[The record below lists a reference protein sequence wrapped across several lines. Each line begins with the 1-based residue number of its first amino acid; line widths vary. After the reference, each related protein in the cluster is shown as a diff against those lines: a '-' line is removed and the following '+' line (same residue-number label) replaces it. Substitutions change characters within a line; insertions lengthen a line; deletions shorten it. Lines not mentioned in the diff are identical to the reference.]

1 MATGKEI
8 IQRGMVAVR
17 NSATLYPWYQ
27 ELFNE
32 AFGYFPECPTC
43 GSALGKNQWKAFEA
57 FVAGADPNTLLT
69 SKTSEKMSKN
79 TFKIKDK
86 TKLYSFNFKKK
97 GQDRDFTSRTYGDVM
112 TEDFAVAYLDNA
124 AENAEL
130 LAERKAQFSQLPKKY
145 AEVIA
150 EDSDED
156 SEDTAQD
163 LTKLKLAELQAI
175 ATEKG
180 YPADEWEKLKSKAD
194 VIAYLEAK
202 DLTSGDKEDDL
213 L

>member
-1 MATGKEI
+1 MATAKEI
-8 IQRGMVAVR
+8 VQRGMVAVR
-17 NSATLYPWYQ
+17 NSATLYPRYQ

-32 AFGYFPECPTC
+32 TFGYFPECPTC

-69 SKTSEKMSKN
+69 TKTSETMSKN

-86 TKLYSFNFKKK
+86 TKLYSYNFKKK
-97 GQDRDFTSRTYGDVM
+97 GQDRDFTARTYGDVM
-112 TEDFAVAYLDNA
+112 TEDFAVAYLDA
-124 AENAEL
+124 AKDDAEL

-145 AEVIA
+145 AEAVSG
-150 EDSDED
+150 DD

-175 ATEKG
+175 AAEKG

-194 VIAYLEAK
+194 VVAYLEAK
-202 DLTSGDKEDDL
+202 DLTSGDKDDDL